1 MRRILSLSLIAA
13 TVMVASLA
21 HAKSSDDRIRDLEH
35 QLTNLQRT
43 YMSNNQS
50 TASAI
55 AGAQAVREE
64 WNILKG
70 QVDANRHLI
79 KSENEGLMR
88 VMSGLDHRITAIED
102 RMAIFSSQL
111 SKALST
117 VAPQAAEEG
126 DLYQKGLDLVN
137 KSKYLEAAST
147 FQKFIKK
154 YKKSPFAASAMM
166 WVGECYYSMRDN
178 QRAIKE
184 YQKFIERYPRDKNI
198 PTAIFKQGS
207 AFFNLGLI
215 DEATAFYQKV
225 IQSYPSSSAASLA
238 KAKLSSIKE
247 RKQKKS
253 ASKSNNDLGSYPAE
267 TVQQRN
273 QRLRGNTP
281 APNNKNNKNNNKNN
295 SRRWEGF

>member
-1 MRRILSLSLIAA
+1 MRRFLSVALIAA
-13 TVMVASLA
+13 TVLLA
-21 HAKSSDDRIRDLEH
+21 DLAFARNPEERMRDLEQ
-35 QLTNLQRT
+35 QLANLQRT

-79 KSENEGLMR
+79 KAENEGLLR

-102 RMAIFSSQL
+102 RMAIFASQL

-117 VAPQAAEEG
+117 VAPQAAAEG
-126 DLYQKGLDLVN
+126 DLYQKGLDLIN
-137 KSKYLEAAST
+137 KSKYLEAAAT
-147 FQKFIKK
+147 FQKFINK
-154 YKKSPFAASAMM
+154 YGKSPFAPSAMM

-198 PTAIFKQGS
+198 PTAIFKQGN
-207 AFFNLGLI
+207 AFFNLGMI
-215 DEATAFYQKV
+215 DEAKAFYQKV
-225 IQSYPSSSAASLA
+225 LQKYPSSSAANLA
-238 KAKLSSIKE
+238 KAKIESIKD
-247 RKQKKS
+247 RKQRSNQS
-253 ASKSNNDLGSYPAE
+253 ASNNSGLGSYPTE

-273 QRLRGNTP
+273 QRIRGRSP
-281 APNNKNNKNNNKNN
+281 QPNNKKK
-295 SRRWEGF
+295 SSGSKRPWEGF